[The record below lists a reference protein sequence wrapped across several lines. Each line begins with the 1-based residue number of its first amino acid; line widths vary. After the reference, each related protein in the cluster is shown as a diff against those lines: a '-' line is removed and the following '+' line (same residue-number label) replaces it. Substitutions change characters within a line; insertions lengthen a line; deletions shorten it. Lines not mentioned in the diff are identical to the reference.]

1 MKKILLLLLIP
12 FSAWCQPFSQQE
24 IFAWKKQ
31 SARVTIARDK
41 WGIAHITGKTDADA
55 VFGML
60 YAQCEDDFNRVEKNY
75 ITATA
80 RQAEAEGENFIY
92 HDLRQ
97 RLYLDT
103 LQAISIYA
111 DSPDWMKKIC
121 QAFADGINYYLHT
134 HPQVKPKL
142 IKRFQPWMPLL
153 FSEGSI
159 GGDIESISLAELET
173 FYGKRI
179 SNIKEDITDDGDE
192 PEPRGSNGFAIAPF
206 KSASGHALL
215 LINPHTSFYF
225 RSEIHVSSREGLNA
239 YGAVTW
245 GQFFIYQ
252 GFNEKCG
259 WMHPSSR
266 ADAIDEYEETITQ
279 KGDQYYYQ
287 YGDALREVTAHKLVI
302 KYRKD
307 DKILRKEFTVYK
319 THHAPVVAE
328 RKGKWICTKIMV
340 EPLKALTQSYQ
351 RTKAKNFEDFKK
363 VMELRTNSSNNT
375 LYADA
380 EGNIAY
386 WHGNFIPKRNPDFNW
401 DAPLDGS
408 NPETEWKGLH
418 ELSEIV
424 QLKNPSSGWIQ
435 NCNATPFTS
444 SGESSPEKS
453 KFPTYMAPDAEN
465 ARGLHA
471 IKVLTA
477 EKKFT
482 LDKLI
487 TAAYDPFL
495 PGFER
500 LLPSLLKGFDEAA
513 AGTDS
518 LKKWN
523 GPIQTLKAWD
533 YKWSNE
539 SVATLLAVYWA
550 QHLRQL
556 VSTRLSPKLSQL
568 QLIDYLKDETS
579 SREKTMALQNAV
591 NEITRDFGKWQ
602 VGWGEVNRFQRL
614 TGNIEGIF
622 DDSRPSLA
630 VPFTSSLWGS
640 LAAFGSKKYAN
651 TKKMYGSVGNSFVAV
666 VEFGN
671 RVKAKSVVTGGPS
684 GDPASAHFNDESSL
698 YCQGKFK
705 DVFFYRDDIARHT
718 ERSYHP
724 GE

>member
-1 MKKILLLLLIP
+1 
-12 FSAWCQPFSQQE
+12 
-24 IFAWKKQ
+24 
-31 SARVTIARDK
+31 
-41 WGIAHITGKTDADA
+41 
-55 VFGML
+55 
-60 YAQCEDDFNRVEKNY
+60 
-75 ITATA
+75 
-80 RQAEAEGENFIY
+80 
-92 HDLRQ
+92 
-97 RLYLDT
+97 
-103 LQAISIYA
+103 
-111 DSPDWMKKIC
+111 
-121 QAFADGINYYLHT
+121 
-134 HPQVKPKL
+134 
-142 IKRFQPWMPLL
+142 MPLL

-179 SNIKEDITDDGDE
+179 STIKEEITDDGEE

-225 RSEIHVSSREGLNA
+225 RSEFHVSSREGLNA

-266 ADAIDEYEETITQ
+266 ADAIDEYEETVTQ
-279 KGDQYYYQ
+279 KGNQYFYK
-287 YGDALREVTAHKLVI
+287 YGDEQREVTSSKMVI
-302 KYRKD
+302 NYRKG

-380 EGNIAY
+380 DGNIAY
-386 WHGNFIPKRNPDFNW
+386 WHGNYIPRRNPLFNW

-408 NPETEWKGLH
+408 NPETELKGLH

-424 QLKNPSSGWIQ
+424 QLKNPTSGWIQ

-453 KFPTYMAPDAEN
+453 KFPAYMAPDAEN

-471 IKVLTA
+471 VKVLSQ

-482 LDKLI
+482 VDKLI
-487 TAAYDPFL
+487 AAAYDPFL

-500 LLPSLLKGFDEAA
+500 LLPSLIKGFDEAA
-513 AGTDS
+513 ASTDS
-518 LKKWN
+518 LKKWDA
-523 GPIQTLKAWD
+523 PIKVLKSWD

-556 VSTRLSPKLSQL
+556 VSARLSPKLSQL

-579 SREKTMALQNAV
+579 SREKIIALQNAV
-591 NEITRDFGKWQ
+591 NEITNDFGKWQ

-614 TGNIEGIF
+614 TGNIEGTF
-622 DDSRPSLA
+622 DDSKPSLA

-640 LAAFGSKKYAN
+640 LAAFGSRKYPN
-651 TKKMYGSVGNSFVAV
+651 TKKMYGNVGNSFVAV
-666 VEFGN
+666 VEFGK
-671 RVKAKSVVTGGPS
+671 RIKAKSVVTGGPS
-684 GDPASAHFNDESSL
+684 GDPASPHFNDESSL

-705 DVFFYRDDIARHT
+705 DVFFYQDDIARHT

>member
-1 MKKILLLLLIP
+1 MKRLLFLLLLP
-12 FSAWCQPFSQQE
+12 ASVWSQPFSQQE
-24 IFAWKKQ
+24 ISKWKEQAK
-31 SARVTIARDK
+31 TITITRDK
-41 WGIAHITGKTDADA
+41 WGIAHISGKTDADA

-103 LQAISIYA
+103 LQAIAIFNE
-111 DSPDWMKKIC
+111 SPQWMKRIC
-121 QAFADGINYYLHT
+121 YAFADGINYYLST
-134 HPQVKPKL
+134 HPQTKPKL

-159 GGDIESISLAELET
+159 GGDLEAISLAELES
-173 FYGKRI
+173 FYTKRA
-179 SNIKEDITDDGDE
+179 STIKEEVTDDGNE
-192 PEPRGSNGFAIAPF
+192 PEPRGSNGFVIAPS
-206 KSASGHALL
+206 KSASGNALL

-225 RSEIHVSSREGLNA
+225 RSEIHVTSEEGLNA

-252 GFNEKCG
+252 GFNSGCG
-259 WMHPSSR
+259 WMHPTSR
-266 ADAIDEYEETITQ
+266 ADAIDEYEETISQKDNQYFYKYGSETREVKSEKISITYK
-279 KGDQYYYQ
+279 KGDQ
-287 YGDALREVTAHKLVI
+287 KL
-302 KYRKD
+302 K
-307 DKILRKEFTVYK
+307 KEFTVYK

-328 RKGKWICTKIMV
+328 RNGKWICTKIMV

-351 RTKAKNFEDFKK
+351 RTKAKNYDEFKK

-375 LYADA
+375 LFADA
-380 EGNIAY
+380 NGTIAY
-386 WHGNFIPKRNPDFNW
+386 WHGDFIPKRNPNFNW
-401 DAPLDGS
+401 EAPVDGS

-418 ELSEIV
+418 ELNEII
-424 QLKNPSSGWIQ
+424 QLKNPASGWIQ
-435 NCNATPFTS
+435 NCNQTPFTS
-444 SGESSPEKS
+444 SGASSPDKT
-453 KFPTYMAPDAEN
+453 KYPTYMAPDTEN

-471 IKVLTA
+471 VKVLA
-477 EKKFT
+477 QENKFT

-487 TAAYDPFL
+487 AAAYDPWL
-495 PGFER
+495 PGMER
-500 LLPSLLKGFDEAA
+500 LLPSLLKGYDEVAST
-513 AGTDS
+513 TDS
-518 LKKWN
+518 LKSLS

-539 SVATLLAVYWA
+539 SVATLLSIYWA

-556 VSTRLSPKLSQL
+556 MIGRMSPKLSQL
-568 QLIDYLKDETS
+568 EMIDYVKNEAS
-579 SREKTMALQNAV
+579 NKEKVKALQNAV
-591 NEITRDFGKWQ
+591 SEITRDFGKWQ

-614 TGNIEGIF
+614 TGNIEGVY
-622 DDSRPSLA
+622 DDNKPSLA

-640 LAAFGSKKYAN
+640 LAAYGSKKYPN
-651 TKKMYGSVGNSFVAV
+651 TKKMYGNVGNSFVAV
-666 VEFGN
+666 VEFGK
-671 RVKAKSVVTGGPS
+671 RIKAKSVVTGGPS
-684 GDPASAHFNDESSL
+684 GDPTSPHFNDESSL
-698 YCQGKFK
+698 YAQGKFK
-705 DVFFYRDDIARHT
+705 DVLFYKEDIARHT